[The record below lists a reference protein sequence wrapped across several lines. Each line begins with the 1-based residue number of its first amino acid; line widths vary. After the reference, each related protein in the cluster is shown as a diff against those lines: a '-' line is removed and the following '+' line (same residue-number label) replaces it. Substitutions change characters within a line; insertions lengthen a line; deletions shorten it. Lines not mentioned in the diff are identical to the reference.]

1 MNPAIAT
8 QQRKFLVRSPC
19 KERTRVTSM
28 AQAHELTD
36 GDPYCMWASSHLMNN
51 PNLWLEFVPED
62 DWRDLCRCYNV
73 DFEYKLC
80 WDLVVVGDFL
90 CSVGFRHE

>member
-1 MNPAIAT
+1 MNPAMAT
-8 QQRKFLVRSPC
+8 QQRKVLVRSNC
-19 KERTRVTSM
+19 KERTKITSKAQCFDVTDD
-28 AQAHELTD
+28 Q
-36 GDPYCMWASSHLMNN
+36 YCEYWASQLMYD